1 MKTII
6 LSIIGILIILHIF
19 DQKQNKP
26 TEDINSLLINSIKDL
41 NPLKTYQTW
50 TYIEVGEPTKQL
62 QLLNNEINI
71 PVYFQKCI

>member
-41 NPLKTYQTW
+41 NPLKH
-50 TYIEVGEPTKQL
+50 
-62 QLLNNEINI
+62 INRGPI
-71 PVYFQKCI
+71 LKSVNQQSNYNY